1 MKKKRKRRKKRRRR
15 KRRRMRAR
23 RARRTTT
30 RKRRRRRGHR
40 TRLRKQFYHV
50 SKPDVR
56 EDRTGS
62 MKRRK
67 RLRRCRLKRGEVV

>member
-1 MKKKRKRRKKRRRR
+1 MKRRREKRGKKRRGR
-15 KRRRMRAR
+15 KRRRMRA
-23 RARRTTT
+23 TT
-30 RKRRRRRGHR
+30 RRRRRRRRGHR

-67 RLRRCRLKRGEVV
+67 RLRRCRL